1 MSKRQSRYVR
11 VAQLAYALT
20 QKALPAYSHAKS
32 SHRYTQPQLAACV
45 LLAFY
50 CNLSYRDFEEWLLAT
65 EQVCQ
70 ALDLSEVPDHSTV
83 CRMFNRLPMK
93 TWRTLFD
100 QLLADLAPQETTIAA
115 DTTGY
120 RATQA
125 SAYFQTRSG
134 RQFRDW
140 YRGAYAVGTKS
151 QLILA
156 ACQSHGGS
164 ANDARFLRPLRRG
177 AARFGR
183 AGWLFLA
190 DAGYDCRAVR
200 DRDIIPPIRR
210 GGHLTAPARKA
221 RADLVAQARLD
232 GLYGQRWKT
241 ETVHSVIKRKFGDH
255 VRSRS
260 VRRQCREPIVKAL
273 LYNLHR

>member
-1 MSKRQSRYVR
+1 MPKRESRYVR
-11 VAQLAYALT
+11 VARLAYALT
-20 QKALPAYSHAKS
+20 EKILPAYSHAKS
-32 SHRYTQPQLAACV
+32 PHRYTQPQLAACV

-50 CNLSYRDFEEWLLAT
+50 GRLSYRDCEEWLAASDR
-65 EQVCQ
+65 VCQ
-70 ALDLSEVPDHSTV
+70 VLGLREVPDHSTLS
-83 CRMFNRLPMK
+83 RMFKRLKMK
-93 TWRTLFD
+93 TWRKLFD
-100 QLLADLAPQETTIAA
+100 QLLADLAPQESVIAA

-140 YRGAYAVGTKS
+140 YRGAYAVGTHS

-156 ACQSHGGS
+156 VCQAHGGS
-164 ANDARFLRPLRRG
+164 ANDARFLRPLRQA

-183 AGWLFLA
+183 PGWVFLA
-190 DAGYDCRAVR
+190 DAGYDCRAVTA
-200 DRDIIPPIRR
+200 RDIIPPIRR

-241 ETVHSVIKRKFGDH
+241 ETVHSVIKRKLGDH

-260 VRRQCREPIVKAL
+260 VRRQCREPLVKAL
-273 LYNLHR
+273 VYNLHR